1 MSTNN
6 GRQAT
11 QPMQA
16 HATYVA
22 YWEVRVV
29 AAAYA
34 QGRDGGNSGGGS
46 LCAWAQRAEGG

>member
-34 QGRDGGNSGGGS
+34 QGRDGGNFWGGEFVRVG
-46 LCAWAQRAEGG
+46 AKAEGG